1 MKEQA
6 IITEQE
12 LNQLHII
19 DLELVCEVNRICR
32 KNNIEYSLDGGTLLG
47 AIRDKGIIPWDDDAD
62 IIFTRIEYEK
72 FEKACEKD
80 LNKEKFFFQNYKTDS
95 GYRWRYAKMRRNGTK
110 FIRPNQEHMNYHNGV
125 FIDIFVLDNVPD
137 NKILRSL
144 YLGFN
149 HCTRKM
155 LYSEVG
161 KIDADSRFLR
171 CWYNILDRIP
181 KNWIFSMQNA
191 LWNRFNKKPSER
203 IYHNGYPYINM
214 PKLKYGVPSYIFSSY
229 TDVCFEGMKMR
240 AVSAYDEYLQLIY
253 GDYMTPPP
261 VNKRGFN
268 TTFSKLELIPLTK
281 DEVINEF
288 HECKW

>member
-1 MKEQA
+1 MNNQI
-6 IITEQE
+6 IITKKE
-12 LNQLHII
+12 LDQLHAI
-19 DLELVCEVNRICR
+19 DLELVCEVDRICR

-62 IIFTRIEYEK
+62 IIFTRAEYVK

-80 LNKEKFFFQNYKTDS
+80 LNKGKFFFQNYKTDS

-110 FIRPNQEHMNYHNGV
+110 LMRPNQEHMTYHNGV
-125 FIDIFVLDNVPD
+125 YIDIFVLDNVP
-137 NKILRSL
+137 NNSFLRSL

-149 HCTRKM
+149 YCTRKM

-161 KIDADSRFLR
+161 KIEAGSRFMR
-171 CWYNILDRIP
+171 SWYKMLDRIP
-181 KNWIFSMQNA
+181 KKWIFSMQNA

-229 TDVCFEGMKMR
+229 TDVSFEGMKMR

-261 VNKRGFN
+261 ESKRRFH
-268 TTFSKLELIPLTK
+268 TTFSKIELVQLTK
-281 DEVINEF
+281 EEVINEF
-288 HECKW
+288 SECKL